1 MTHTVPDESE
11 LVAARLRT
19 AIQSGDVAAFGD
31 VLDDNVRW
39 GGEVDTPETCH
50 NRAQVV
56 TRLSAQR
63 AAGVE
68 TEIIEVVPARD
79 AVLLGLNV
87 KRPVPGG
94 FARQRTMYQVLKV
107 RGGRVV
113 DIRGYGSR
121 TDAAAQAG
129 VVTNAEHAFEARQLI
144 PILNVS
150 NLSDSFAWFAKLGW
164 DKKWDWGEADGLAAF
179 GAVSSGSCEIFLCLN
194 GQGARA
200 QDGGVAGV
208 DQGVW
213 LSIWVDDVDVV
224 HAACVRAG
232 LDVLRLPLNEPY
244 GVREMHVRHPDG
256 HVFRISQPVHSH

>member
-1 MTHTVPDESE
+1 MTHTDPDESE

-19 AIQSGDVAAFGD
+19 AIQSGDIAAFGA

-39 GGEVDTPETCH
+39 GGEADTPETCH

-56 TRLSAQR
+56 ERLSAQR
-63 AAGVE
+63 AAGME
-68 TEIIEVVPARD
+68 TEILEVVPARD

-87 KRPVPGG
+87 KRPVHGG
-94 FARQRTMYQVLKV
+94 FARERTIYQVLKV
-107 RGGRVV
+107 RDRRVV

-121 TDAAAQAG
+121 AQAAAQAG
-129 VVTNAEHAFEARQLI
+129 VATAAEHAFEARQLI
-144 PILNVS
+144 PILNIS

-164 DKKWDWGEADGLAAF
+164 DKKWDWGEADGPAAF

-194 GQGARA
+194 GQGGRWH
-200 QDGGVAGV
+200 DGGIAGG

-213 LSIWVDDVDVV
+213 LSVWVDDVDVV
-224 HAACVRAG
+224 HAGCVREG
-232 LDVLRLPLNEPY
+232 LEVLRPPLNEPW

-256 HVFRISQPVHSH
+256 HVFRISQPAHSH